1 MGGGQG
7 QNITHVQ
14 YTSTQHSKTV
24 NKYNVKLDDQNHNT
38 KIDSKN

>member
-1 MGGGQG
+1 MGVGQG
-7 QNITHVQ
+7 QNI
-14 YTSTQHSKTV
+14 TQHSKTV